1 MIWNVKLDIVAV
13 RVGVGRFPQEN
24 TLSLPQSQVSQIS
37 ASFLPIFIHFHP
49 FHLFSF
55 VFLYCCSFLSI
66 LPPFSF
72 SIHSFLENTLSLPQS
87 QVSQIAADFLPHR
100 LKKGQKHEVE
110 LKEIISKM
118 GTGFVVVKRN
128 ESVIKVW
135 GGRGRRMEE
144 THLSSSFYQFF
155 FKVWWG
161 SGRRMEE
168 THLSSSCSLWS
179 GERTTS
185 FRLHRSS
192 VGDFL
197 TKKL

>member
-1 MIWNVKLDIVAV
+1 MWNYTLLQLGLAL
-13 RVGVGRFPQEN
+13 GRFPQEN

-55 VFLYCCSFLSI
+55 VFLYCCSFSSI
-66 LPPFSF
+66 FPPFSF
-72 SIHSFLENTLSLPQS
+72 IFRKHSVTPPVPGVSDRSRLFTPTAWKKANTMKLN
-87 QVSQIAADFLPHR
+87 
-100 LKKGQKHEVE
+100 LKKLFQRWGQASE
-110 LKEIISKM
+110 
-118 GTGFVVVKRN
+118 VVKRN

-135 GGRGRRMEE
+135 GGR
-144 THLSSSFYQFF
+144 
-155 FKVWWG
+155 
-161 SGRRMEE
+161 GRRMEE

-197 TKKL
+197 TKNIFHVDFFTY